1 MADLSLIL
9 WVLCAVLTITGLAGM
24 LLPVVPGA
32 PLLFLG
38 LLFGAWAE
46 GFRHVGLWTLL
57 LLAVMAVLTY
67 VVEYV
72 ASIVGVNRYGGS
84 KRAMAGAVVG
94 GLVGIFF
101 GIPGVLLGPF
111 AGAVLGELS
120 LQRTL
125 GQAGWAG
132 FGTIV
137 GLAVG
142 VAGKLALGIAM
153 VGLFLLVRLL

>member
-125 GQAGWAG
+125 GQAGRAG